1 MASFRAFSKNIPYL
15 RQQFLALLGNTSAS
29 VKFICIVVFCTY
41 FLSFSETAIRVLSV
55 TPGYLMPPVFWIW
68 TAFTYCFLEIHFWE
82 VCVDIITVGLC
93 GKLIEPL
100 WGAMEMMTFFAII
113 NIGVAILSAVFYLFL
128 YMCTFNTDLLFT
140 VHIHGLAGY
149 IAAVSV
155 AVKQIMPDH
164 LLLKTPIGKLTNRNI
179 PLSVL
184 TLSMIFWIVGL
195 LEGTYPTM
203 FTSGL
208 LTSWT
213 YLRFYQRHSNG
224 TRGDMADSFTFSSFF
239 PNVLQPPIAV
249 VSNTIYGSLVKVG
262 VCSRP
267 VRKYNAG
274 APTAITISLPGID
287 PHDMERRRQIALKD
301 LSERLSKAER
311 QQQQGWPTAERPKMS
326 PAVTAN
332 KDVKTGIKSVTI
344 AIPGEEPVPSSTQ
357 MSGVTSVPG
366 GNGSSTSVISTSDNA
381 ISVPSKST

>member
-1 MASFRAFSKNIPYL
+1 
-15 RQQFLALLGNTSAS
+15 
-29 VKFICIVVFCTY
+29 
-41 FLSFSETAIRVLSV
+41 
-55 TPGYLMPPVFWIW
+55 
-68 TAFTYCFLEIHFWE
+68 
-82 VCVDIITVGLC
+82 
-93 GKLIEPL
+93 
-100 WGAMEMMTFFAII
+100 
-113 NIGVAILSAVFYLFL
+113 
-128 YMCTFNTDLLFT
+128 
-140 VHIHGLAGY
+140 
-149 IAAVSV
+149 
-155 AVKQIMPDH
+155 MPDH